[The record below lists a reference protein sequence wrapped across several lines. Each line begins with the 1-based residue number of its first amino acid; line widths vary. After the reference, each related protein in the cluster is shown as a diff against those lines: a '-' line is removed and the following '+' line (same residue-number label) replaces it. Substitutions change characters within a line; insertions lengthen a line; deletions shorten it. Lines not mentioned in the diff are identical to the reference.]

1 MCVCVCVCV
10 CVLGF
15 LLFVVCCFCFTIQR
29 QSGLCH
35 NYVRRAI
42 VVLSPWL
49 FKLYLSRS
57 GRMSPLPVGY
67 NDLMSL
73 YKTIHVGYV
82 AFKLQQSILHNY
94 ILNKQK

>member
-1 MCVCVCVCV
+1 MQLLCVCVCVCV
-10 CVLGF
+10 YIYIHIYIYIYIYVLGF
-15 LLFVVCCFCFTIQR
+15 LLFVVCCFCVTIQR

-73 YKTIHVGYV
+73 YKTIHVRG
-82 AFKLQQSILHNY
+82 H
-94 ILNKQK
+94 